1 MITSIGGISTNAIN
15 LGYVNELAT
24 TALLAIVTA
33 QPSFAFMIG
42 NFGPRIVAYSPM
54 DKQIAIQEEEIQ
66 PETPHGPEGV
76 EKEETFHNSSVQ
88 I

>member
-1 MITSIGGISTNAIN
+1 MMTSIAGISTNEIN

-33 QPSFAFMIG
+33 QPSFAFLIG
-42 NFGPRIVAYSPM
+42 NLGPRLVAFSPM
-54 DKQIAIQEEEIQ
+54 DKQVAIQEEEIQ